1 MSAPTGIAPVRLWSR
16 SLPFRVVMLTMAAAI
31 LILAATGVFLMQQSS
46 SGIME
51 GKTQASVAEASAV
64 VQSMQR
70 DLNTTDLRTTSVN
83 ERITRL
89 AREAANRGQVGNQ
102 YFVVVET
109 PVSEIGTAGLAAVSI
124 PDNIRAVVS
133 DGDGLWSTP
142 TMITFTGSQPN
153 VPGLVVAATL
163 RAPGQDSFPV
173 FFLFPTTQEERT
185 LAVVQQATL
194 ATGVFLLG
202 GLTVTVYLI
211 AMQVLRPIRAARLA
225 AERLAAG
232 HLDDRM
238 AVVGTEDLA
247 SLATSMNHMA
257 EELDKQITQLE
268 DLSAVQQRFVA
279 DVSHELRTPLT
290 TIRMAAEVLHAN
302 RAGFNAL
309 AARSSELLSAE
320 LDRFEDLLT
329 DLLEIS
335 RFDAG
340 AAELS
345 LDEVDLS
352 LLVAEEAEAVA
363 PLAAEFG
370 TQLVVDAPV
379 ACLAEVD
386 PRRIRRIVRN
396 LMTNAIEHGERNPI
410 TVHVRADGNAAAIAV
425 HDHGVGLTASQTHR
439 VFNRFWRADP
449 ARGRRVGGTGLGL
462 SIALED
468 AHLHGGWLNVWGLP
482 GVGAQF
488 RLTLPRRAGETLTA
502 SPWPLVPPEVQEVAG
517 GALVS

>member
-1 MSAPTGIAPVRLWSR
+1 MSLSQGIAPRRLWSR
-16 SLPFRVVMLTMAAAI
+16 SLPFRVVLLTMAAAI

-51 GKTQASVAEASAV
+51 GKTQASAAEASAV

-109 PVSEIGTAGLAAVSI
+109 PVSEIGTAGLAPSSI
-124 PDNIRAVVS
+124 PDNIRAAVTGS
-133 DGDGLWSTP
+133 DGLWSTP
-142 TMITFTGSQPN
+142 TMITFTGAQAN
-153 VPGLVVAATL
+153 LPGLVVAASL
-163 RAPGQDSFPV
+163 RAPGQEPYPV
-173 FFLFPTTQEERT
+173 FFLFPTSQEERT

-202 GLTVTVYLI
+202 GLTITVYLI

-232 HLDDRM
+232 HLEDRM
-238 AVVGTEDLA
+238 AVIGTEDLA
-247 SLATSMNHMA
+247 SLAMSMNHMA
-257 EELDKQITQLE
+257 EELDKKITQLE
-268 DLSAVQQRFVA
+268 NLSAVQQRFVA

-302 RAGFNAL
+302 RTGFDAL
-309 AARSSELLSAE
+309 AARSSELLSTQ

-340 AAELS
+340 AAELA

-352 LLVAEEAEAVA
+352 VLVAEEVEAVT
-363 PLAAEFG
+363 PLATQFG
-370 TQLVVDAPV
+370 THLVVDAPLPCV
-379 ACLAEVD
+379 AEVD

-396 LMTNAIEHGERNPI
+396 LMTNAIEHGERHPI
-410 TVHVRADGNAAAIAV
+410 TVHVRGDAEAV
-425 HDHGVGLTASQTHR
+425 AVAVRDHGVGLTASQAHQ

-468 AHLHGGWLNVWGLP
+468 AHLHGGWLNVWGRR
-482 GVGAQF
+482 GGGAQF
-488 RLTLPRRAGETLTA
+488 RLTLPRRAGETLTT
-502 SPWPLVPPEVQEVAG
+502 SPWPLVPPESEGVR
-517 GALVS
+517 GALSAS